1 MSPTERPLRAAT
13 RSSPL
18 AQLQTALVA
27 ARLSALAD
35 GPSVVPVL
43 VDTLGDRTQAVNTP
57 LHRIGGQGV
66 FVKEVQQAVLRGDAD
81 FAVHSAKDLPSRFTP
96 GLVIAA
102 FPLRADARDG
112 LVGCRLAELPLGA
125 RVATGSVRR
134 RAQLAALRPDLR
146 FFELRGNMHTRVA
159 KAAGFDAIVAG
170 VAGLTHLG
178 LDHHFAE
185 RLDPAVMLPQV
196 GQGALAVECRAD
208 DSATL
213 ELLSRI
219 DDVRVRRVVTAERAF
234 LSRLGSGC
242 DLPVGALAE
251 LSSSD
256 GDGSSV
262 RIEGLIAA
270 LDGSTVVRAVG
281 HDGTQLAETLLDAGG
296 RALLTR

>member
-1 MSPTERPLRAAT
+1 MSLTERPLRAAT

-18 AQLQTALVA
+18 AQLQTSLVA

-35 GPSVVPVL
+35 MPSVVSVL
-43 VDTLGDRTQAVNTP
+43 IDTLGDRTQAADTP

-66 FVKEVQQAVLRGDAD
+66 FVKEVQEAVLRGNAD
-81 FAVHSAKDLPSRFTP
+81 FAVHSAKDLPSRVTP
-96 GLVIAA
+96 GLLIAA
-102 FPLRADARDG
+102 FPLRADPRDG
-112 LVGCRLAELPLGA
+112 LVGCRLADLPLGG

-134 RAQLAALRPDLR
+134 RAQLAAVRPDLQ
-146 FFELRGNMHTRVA
+146 FFELRGNMHTRVE

-208 DSATL
+208 DAATFD
-213 ELLSRI
+213 LLSRI
-219 DDVRVRRVVTAERAF
+219 DDVRTRRVVTAEREF
-234 LSRLGSGC
+234 LARLGSGC

-256 GDGSSV
+256 GDGSMV

-270 LDGSTVVRAVG
+270 LDGATVLRAVG
-281 HDGTQLAETLLDAGG
+281 RDGTELAESLLDAGG
-296 RALLTR
+296 RALLAR